1 MITVQELEI
10 PGVKLISLDRYNDTR
25 GWINESWR
33 DSWKELVG
41 LPDRFVQDM
50 LSWND
55 LPYTLRGMHG
65 LSADQ
70 YKLVSVVN
78 GKVFDVVVDAR
89 PTSPTYRKHISAVLS
104 TYTPRMLLVP
114 PGCFHGYLTLELNT
128 AVAYK
133 VSHYH
138 SSELDLGIN
147 WNDPALKIQ
156 WPLAGNIPIV
166 SDRDQKHPN
175 L

>member
-1 MITVQELEI
+1 MIQVTDLTI
-10 PGVKLISLDRYNDTR
+10 HGVKLITLERHSDRR

-33 DSWKELVG
+33 DEWAEQIG
-41 LPDRFVQDM
+41 IPDKFVQDM

-55 LPYTLRGMHG
+55 RPYTLRGLHG
-65 LSADQ
+65 LSVDQ

-78 GKVFDVVVDAR
+78 GKIFDVVVDAR
-89 PTSPTYRKHISAVLS
+89 PDSPTFKQHISMTLS
-104 TYTPRMLLVP
+104 VYIPIMLLVP
-114 PGCFHGYLTLELNT
+114 PGCFHGYLTLESNT

-138 SSELDLGIN
+138 STELDRGIN
-147 WNDPALKIQ
+147 WADPALKIN
-156 WPLAGNIPIV
+156 WPLYNNTPII
-166 SDRDQKHPN
+166 SDRDTKHPN